1 MKKLILKFLSFWKNV
16 NKELTIINNMG
27 LGSKS

>member
-1 MKKLILKFLSFWKNV
+1 MKKIIIKFWLFWKNV
-16 NKELTIINNMG
+16 NDELTIINNMG